1 MNNHACELST
11 LLVAEKS
18 INHSIL
24 YVILCCIM
32 LYYVILCYF
41 VILYSIKHDVPVFDA
56 DVRLDKLELLG
67 DALTLEAATFKIS
80 NNWRKHFIK

>member
-41 VILYSIKHDVPVFDA
+41 VILYYDIIYYTVLNMTYQF
-56 DVRLDKLELLG
+56 
-67 DALTLEAATFKIS
+67 LTLMLGWIS
-80 NNWRKHFIK
+80 SNSLEML